1 MTIYR
6 RFRLETAQALFS
18 LLFNFGGLLAGG
30 ILAYNLGIFE
40 SLPWALVIYPGILS
54 IRGAIG
60 GLYSGRLSTALHLGT
75 IKPRLMGNT
84 SEAYTLL
91 NTVNA
96 LTLMSALF
104 MGSIG
109 SIICVVVTGTSL
121 TTFPLILSVIVC
133 SMGLSILIISPL
145 TFWISTVA
153 YKRGLDPDVIL
164 YPIVST
170 VADIVITFLYIGVLQ
185 TILKLGDVSW
195 IFLNSINLIFI
206 FIVLWTIKKIYR
218 SKEFQSTFK
227 EFTITLLFVSV
238 IVNVT
243 GTALSSIIDVI
254 GRRPEVFMI
263 YPALIDTV
271 GDIGSIIGSTAT
283 TKMALG
289 TMVTKYTAI
298 MAHSLEIASAWVASV
313 IMFILYALFSSL
325 IYGREGLL
333 RLLLQVLTMQ
343 IIVVPLIILTSFGT
357 AIVTRKRG
365 LDPDNFVIPVET
377 SLSDGLTTIGL
388 LITLTIFV

>member
-1 MTIYR
+1 MIIYK
-6 RFRLETAQALFS
+6 RFLLETAQALFS
-18 LLFNFGGLLAGG
+18 LLFDFGGLLAGG

-60 GLYSGRLSTALHLGT
+60 GLFSGRLSTAMHLGT

-91 NTVNA
+91 NTVSA

-109 SIICVVVTGTSL
+109 SIICVVVTGTAL

-133 SMGLSILIISPL
+133 SMGLSILIISPM

-153 YKRGLDPDVIL
+153 YRRGLDPDVIL

-170 VADIVITFLYIGVLQ
+170 VADIVITFLYVGVLQ

-195 IFLNSINLIFI
+195 IFLNIINLIFI
-206 FIVLWTIKKIYR
+206 FTVLWTIRKIYR
-218 SKEFQSTFK
+218 SEEFQSTFK
-227 EFTITLLFVSV
+227 EFMITLLFVSV
-238 IVNVT
+238 IVNIT
-243 GTALSSIIDVI
+243 GTALNSIIDLI
-254 GRRPEVFMI
+254 GRRPEIFMI

-289 TMVTKYTAI
+289 TMLTKYSAI
-298 MAHSLEIASAWVASV
+298 LDHSLEIASAWVASV
-313 IMFILYALFSSL
+313 IMFTLYALFSSL
-325 IYGREGLL
+325 INGVGLL
-333 RLLLQVLTMQ
+333 RLLLQVLTVH
-343 IIVVPLIILTSFGT
+343 IIVVPLIVLVSYGT
-357 AIVTRKRG
+357 AIITRRRG
-365 LDPDNFVIPVET
+365 MDPDNFIIPVET

-388 LITLTIFV
+388 LIAITFFI

>member
-1 MTIYR
+1 VIIYK
-6 RFRLETAQALFS
+6 RFLLKTAQALFS
-18 LLFNFGGLLAGG
+18 LLFDFGGLLAGS

-60 GLYSGRLSTALHLGT
+60 GLFSGRLSTAMHLGT

-84 SEAYTLL
+84 SEAYALL

-109 SIICVVVTGTSL
+109 SIICVVVTGTPL

-133 SMGLSILIISPL
+133 SMGLSILIISPM

-153 YKRGLDPDVIL
+153 YRRGLDPDVIL

-185 TILKLGDVSW
+185 AILKLGDMSW
-195 IFLNSINLIFI
+195 IFLNSINLVFI
-206 FIVLWTIKKIYR
+206 FTVLWAIRKIYR
-218 SKEFQSTFK
+218 SEEFQSTFK
-227 EFTITLLFVSV
+227 EFMITLLFVSV
-238 IVNVT
+238 IVNIT
-243 GTALSSIIDVI
+243 GTALNSIIDVI
-254 GRRPEVFMI
+254 GRRPEIFMI

-271 GDIGSIIGSTAT
+271 GDIGSIVGSTAT

-289 TMVTKYTAI
+289 TMLTKYGAI
-298 MAHSLEIASAWVASV
+298 LEHSLEIASAWVASV
-313 IMFILYALFSSL
+313 IMFILYAIFSSL
-325 IYGREGLL
+325 ANGVELP
-333 RLLLQVLTMQ
+333 RLLLEVLTVH
-343 IIVVPLIILTSFGT
+343 IIVVPLIILISYGT
-357 AIVTRKRG
+357 AIITRRRG
-365 LDPDNFVIPVET
+365 LDPDNFIIPVET

-388 LITLTIFV
+388 LIAITFFV

>member
-1 MTIYR
+1 MIIYK
-6 RFRLETAQALFS
+6 RFLLETAQALFS
-18 LLFNFGGLLAGG
+18 LLFDFGGLLAGG

-60 GLYSGRLSTALHLGT
+60 GLFSGRLSTAMHLGT

-91 NTVNA
+91 NTVSA

-109 SIICVVVTGTSL
+109 SIICVVVTGTAL
-121 TTFPLILSVIVC
+121 TTFPLILSVVVC
-133 SMGLSILIISPL
+133 SMGLSILIISPM

-153 YKRGLDPDVIL
+153 YRRGLDPDVIL

-170 VADIVITFLYIGVLQ
+170 VADIVITFLYVGVLQ

-195 IFLNSINLIFI
+195 IFLNIINLIFI
-206 FIVLWTIKKIYR
+206 FTVLWTIRKIYR
-218 SKEFQSTFK
+218 SEEFQSTFK
-227 EFTITLLFVSV
+227 EFMITLLFVSV
-238 IVNVT
+238 IVNIT
-243 GTALSSIIDVI
+243 GTALNSIIDLI
-254 GRRPEVFMI
+254 GRRPEIFMI

-289 TMVTKYTAI
+289 TMLTKYSAI
-298 MAHSLEIASAWVASV
+298 LDHSLEIASAWVASV
-313 IMFILYALFSSL
+313 IMFTLYALFSSL
-325 IYGREGLL
+325 INGVGLL
-333 RLLLQVLTMQ
+333 RLLLQVLTVH
-343 IIVVPLIILTSFGT
+343 IIVVPLIVLVSYGT
-357 AIVTRKRG
+357 AIITRRRG
-365 LDPDNFVIPVET
+365 MDPDNFIIPVET

-388 LITLTIFV
+388 LIAITFFI

>member
-1 MTIYR
+1 VITYKHFLM
-6 RFRLETAQALFS
+6 ETSQALFS
-18 LLFNFGGLLAGG
+18 LLFDFGGLLAGG

-60 GLYSGRLSTALHLGT
+60 GLFSGRLSTAMHLGT

-109 SIICVVVTGTSL
+109 SIICVVVTGTPL

-133 SMGLSILIISPL
+133 SMGLSILIISPM

-170 VADIVITFLYIGVLQ
+170 VADIVITFLYVGVLQ
-185 TILKLGDVSW
+185 IVLKLGDVSW
-195 IFLNSINLIFI
+195 LFLNSINLIFT
-206 FIVLWTIKKIYR
+206 FTVLWAIRKIYR
-218 SKEFQSTFK
+218 SEEFQSTFK
-227 EFTITLLFVSV
+227 EFMITLLFVSM
-238 IVNVT
+238 IVNIT
-243 GTALSSIIDVI
+243 GTALNSIIDVI
-254 GRRPEVFMI
+254 GRRPEIFMI

-271 GDIGSIIGSTAT
+271 GDIGSIVGSTAT

-289 TMVTKYTAI
+289 TMVTKYSAI
-298 MAHSLEIASAWVASV
+298 LDHSFEIVSAWVASV
-313 IMFILYALFSSL
+313 IMFTLYALFSS
-325 IYGREGLL
+325 IANGVGLL
-333 RLLLQVLTMQ
+333 RLLLEVLTVHVL
-343 IIVVPLIILTSFGT
+343 VVPLIILISYGT
-357 AIVTRKRG
+357 AIITRRRG
-365 LDPDNFVIPVET
+365 LDPDNFIIPVET

-388 LITLTIFV
+388 LIAITIFV

>member
-6 RFRLETAQALFS
+6 RFRLKTAQALFS
-18 LLFNFGGLLAGG
+18 MLFNFGGLLAGG

-84 SEAYTLL
+84 SEAYALL

-109 SIICVVVTGTSL
+109 SIICVVVTGTPL

-133 SMGLSILIISPL
+133 SMGLSILIISPM

-170 VADIVITFLYIGVLQ
+170 VADIAITFLYIGVLQ

-206 FIVLWTIKKIYR
+206 FTVLWTIRKIYR

-227 EFTITLLFVSV
+227 EFMITLLFVSV
-238 IVNVT
+238 IVNIT

-254 GRRPEVFMI
+254 GRRPEIFMI

-289 TMVTKYTAI
+289 TMLTKYSAI
-298 MAHSLEIASAWVASV
+298 LDHSLEIASAWVASV

-325 IYGREGLL
+325 IYGREGLI
-333 RLLLQVLTMQ
+333 RLLLEVLTMQ
-343 IIVVPLIILTSFGT
+343 IIVVPLIILISFGT

>member
-1 MTIYR
+1 VITYKHFLM
-6 RFRLETAQALFS
+6 ETSQALFS
-18 LLFNFGGLLAGG
+18 LLFDFGGLLAGG
-30 ILAYNLGIFE
+30 ILTYNLGIFE

-60 GLYSGRLSTALHLGT
+60 GLFSGRLSTAMHLGT

-109 SIICVVVTGTSL
+109 SIICVVVTGTPL

-133 SMGLSILIISPL
+133 SMGLSILIISPM

-170 VADIVITFLYIGVLQ
+170 VADIVITFLYVGVLQ
-185 TILKLGDVSW
+185 IVLKLGDVSW
-195 IFLNSINLIFI
+195 LFLNSINLIFT
-206 FIVLWTIKKIYR
+206 FTVLWAIRKIYR
-218 SKEFQSTFK
+218 SEEFQSTFK
-227 EFTITLLFVSV
+227 EFMITLLFVSM
-238 IVNVT
+238 IVNIT
-243 GTALSSIIDVI
+243 GTALNSIIDVI
-254 GRRPEVFMI
+254 GRRPEIFMI

-271 GDIGSIIGSTAT
+271 GDIGSIVGSTAT

-289 TMVTKYTAI
+289 TMVTKYSAI
-298 MAHSLEIASAWVASV
+298 LDHSLEIVSAWVASV
-313 IMFILYALFSSL
+313 IMFTLYALFSS
-325 IYGREGLL
+325 IANGVGLL
-333 RLLLQVLTMQ
+333 RLLLEVLTVHVL
-343 IIVVPLIILTSFGT
+343 VVPLIILISYGT
-357 AIVTRKRG
+357 AIITRRRG
-365 LDPDNFVIPVET
+365 LDPDNFIIPVET

-388 LITLTIFV
+388 LIAITIFV

>member
-1 MTIYR
+1 
-6 RFRLETAQALFS
+6 
-18 LLFNFGGLLAGG
+18 
-30 ILAYNLGIFE
+30 LGIFE

-60 GLYSGRLSTALHLGT
+60 GLFSGRLSTAMHLGT
-75 IKPRLMGNT
+75 IKPRLRGNT
-84 SEAYTLL
+84 SEAYALL

-109 SIICVVVTGTSL
+109 SIICVVVTGTPL

-133 SMGLSILIISPL
+133 SMGLSILIISPM

-185 TILKLGDVSW
+185 TILRLGDVSW
-195 IFLNSINLIFI
+195 YFLNSINLIFI
-206 FIVLWTIKKIYR
+206 FTVLWTIRKIYR
-218 SKEFQSTFK
+218 SKKFQSTFK
-227 EFTITLLFVSV
+227 EFMITLLFVSV

-254 GRRPEVFMI
+254 GRRPEIFMI

-271 GDIGSIIGSTAT
+271 GDVGSIIGSTAT

-289 TMVTKYTAI
+289 TMLTKYSAI
-298 MAHSLEIASAWVASV
+298 LDHSLEIASAWVASV

-325 IYGREGLL
+325 IYGGEGLL
-333 RLLLQVLTMQ
+333 RLLLEVLTMQ
-343 IIVVPLIILTSFGT
+343 IIVVPLIILISFGT

-365 LDPDNFVIPVET
+365 LDPDNFIIPVET

>member
-1 MTIYR
+1 VITYKHFLM
-6 RFRLETAQALFS
+6 ETSQALFS
-18 LLFNFGGLLAGG
+18 LLFDFGGLLAGG
-30 ILAYNLGIFE
+30 ILTYNLGIFE

-60 GLYSGRLSTALHLGT
+60 GLFSGRLSTAMHLGT

-109 SIICVVVTGTSL
+109 SIICVVVTGTPL

-133 SMGLSILIISPL
+133 SMGLSILIISPM

-170 VADIVITFLYIGVLQ
+170 VADIVITFLYVGVLQ
-185 TILKLGDVSW
+185 IVLKLGDVSW
-195 IFLNSINLIFI
+195 LFLNSINLIFT
-206 FIVLWTIKKIYR
+206 FTVLWAIRKIYR
-218 SKEFQSTFK
+218 SEEFQSTFK
-227 EFTITLLFVSV
+227 EFMITLLFVSM
-238 IVNVT
+238 IVNIT
-243 GTALSSIIDVI
+243 GTALNSIIDVI
-254 GRRPEVFMI
+254 GRRPEIFMI

-271 GDIGSIIGSTAT
+271 GDIGSIVGSTAT

-289 TMVTKYTAI
+289 TMLTKYGAI
-298 MAHSLEIASAWVASV
+298 LDHSLEIASAWVASV
-313 IMFILYALFSSL
+313 IMFILYAIFSSL
-325 IYGREGLL
+325 ANGVGLL
-333 RLLLQVLTMQ
+333 RLLLEVLTVHVL
-343 IIVVPLIILTSFGT
+343 VVPLIILISYGT
-357 AIVTRKRG
+357 AIITRRRG
-365 LDPDNFVIPVET
+365 LDPDNFIIPVET

-388 LITLTIFV
+388 LIAITIFV

>member
-1 MTIYR
+1 VITYKHFLM
-6 RFRLETAQALFS
+6 ETSQALFS
-18 LLFNFGGLLAGG
+18 LLFDFGGLLAGG
-30 ILAYNLGIFE
+30 ILTYNLGIFE

-60 GLYSGRLSTALHLGT
+60 GLFSGRLSTAMHLGT

-109 SIICVVVTGTSL
+109 SIICVVVTGTPL

-133 SMGLSILIISPL
+133 SMGLSILIISPM

-170 VADIVITFLYIGVLQ
+170 VADIVITFLYVGVLQ
-185 TILKLGDVSW
+185 IVLKLGDVSW
-195 IFLNSINLIFI
+195 LFLNSINLIFT
-206 FIVLWTIKKIYR
+206 FTVLWAIRKIYR
-218 SKEFQSTFK
+218 SEEFQSTFK
-227 EFTITLLFVSV
+227 EFMITLLFVSM
-238 IVNVT
+238 IVNIT
-243 GTALSSIIDVI
+243 GTALNSIIDVI
-254 GRRPEVFMI
+254 GRRPEIFMI

-271 GDIGSIIGSTAT
+271 GDIGSIVGSTAT

-289 TMVTKYTAI
+289 TMVTKYSAI
-298 MAHSLEIASAWVASV
+298 LDHSFEIVSAWVASV
-313 IMFILYALFSSL
+313 IMFTLYALFSS
-325 IYGREGLL
+325 IANGVGLL
-333 RLLLQVLTMQ
+333 RLLLEVLTVHVL
-343 IIVVPLIILTSFGT
+343 VVPLIILISYGT
-357 AIVTRKRG
+357 AIITRRRG
-365 LDPDNFVIPVET
+365 LDPDNFIIPVET

-388 LITLTIFV
+388 LIAITIFV